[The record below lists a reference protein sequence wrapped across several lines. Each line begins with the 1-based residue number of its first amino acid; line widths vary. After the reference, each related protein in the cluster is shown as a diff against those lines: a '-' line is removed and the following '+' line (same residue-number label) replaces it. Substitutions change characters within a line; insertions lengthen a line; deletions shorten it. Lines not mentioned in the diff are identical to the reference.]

1 MFFKKEKLFIA
12 FLALLVFVCYASM
25 SSYANDNTDNVI
37 SSSDFNDNGVVD
49 IPDFLMF
56 VDHFGL
62 SRGNERYEARFDLD
76 GDGTIGIS
84 DFLIFVNSFGQKVPA
99 AVVSIPDANLRA
111 IIADSLDKA
120 SGAPITQVEMRIL
133 TRLEAND
140 SGISDLTG
148 LEFATNLEY
157 LGLVNNKISDIS
169 PLSGL
174 TNLTSLDLGSNSI
187 SDISVLSSLTNL
199 TRLYLSS
206 NSISDIAPY
215 RPIGSKYGIGHWR
228 WG

>member
-25 SSYANDNTDNVI
+25 SSYANDNTDNAI

-49 IPDFLMF
+49 LPDFLMF

-62 SRGNERYEARFDLD
+62 SRGSKGYDARFDLD
-76 GDGTIGIS
+76 DDGKIGIS

-99 AVVSIPDANLRA
+99 VVISIPDANLRA
-111 IIADSLDKA
+111 IIADRLDKA
-120 SGAPITQVEMRIL
+120 SGALITEVEMRTL
-133 TRLEAND
+133 ARLEAND

-148 LEFATNLEY
+148 VA
-157 LGLVNNKISDIS
+157 
-169 PLSGL
+169 
-174 TNLTSLDLGSNSI
+174 
-187 SDISVLSSLTNL
+187 
-199 TRLYLSS
+199 
-206 NSISDIAPY
+206 
-215 RPIGSKYGIGHWR
+215 